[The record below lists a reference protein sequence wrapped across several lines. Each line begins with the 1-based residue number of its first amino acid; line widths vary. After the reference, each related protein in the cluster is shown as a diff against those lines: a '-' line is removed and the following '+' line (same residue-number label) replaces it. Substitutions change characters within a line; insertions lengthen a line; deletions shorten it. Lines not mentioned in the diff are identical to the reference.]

1 MNIPNMKIDNERN
14 KNYLN
19 YNVSKSDRFFNIDNS
34 NNYENSSNTA
44 YKSMSQFYPRNGMN
58 GNNANNQ

>member
-1 MNIPNMKIDNERN
+1 MNIPNMKNNNERN

-19 YNVSKSDRFFNIDNS
+19 FNVSKSDRFFNNDTS
-34 NNYENSSNTA
+34 NNYENSSNIA
-44 YKSMSQFYPRNGMN
+44 YKTMAQFYPRNGMN